1 MMSVGILPT
10 AMTPEFGNALIVID
24 AVALAI
30 VALIFGS
37 AKIAAGSSRISKV
50 LGSSWLL
57 EQYKLWRAA
66 HKSQ

>member
-1 MMSVGILPT
+1 MGFGILPT

-24 AVALAI
+24 SVALAI

-37 AKIAAGSSRISKV
+37 GKIAAGTSRISKV

-57 EQYKLWRAA
+57 VRFKHWRAT
-66 HKSQ
+66 HKSH